1 MATFGRP
8 VCQGRASDKPRSQ
21 RRPVSYLTRS
31 AETGRGVANAP
42 STILS
47 LGRRRIT
54 RAALRRRRLPA
65 DVACRRGDDE
75 RPSAAHSHTLRAEM
89 ARSHRVRYQR
99 SNSTSQSRCNLRA
112 RKASAADNRRCFGQC
127 TRNTGADGNIRS
139 HSDASNGTE
148 EAGSSRAASAKNGQ
162 PTCCAATVQG
172 RSPVA
177 ICLVQ
182 RTHVVVIRCA
192 AKTDLADG
200 QV

>member
-1 MATFGRP
+1 M
-8 VCQGRASDKPRSQ
+8 
-21 RRPVSYLTRS
+21 
-31 AETGRGVANAP
+31 GRGVANAP
-42 STILS
+42 GTILS
-47 LGRRRIT
+47 LGRRRIA

-65 DVACRRGDDE
+65 DVACRRGDDG
-75 RPSAAHSHTLRAEM
+75 RPAAHYSHTLRAEM

-99 SNSTSQSRCNLRA
+99 SNSTSQSRGNPRA
-112 RKASAADNRRCFGQC
+112 GKAGATDNRRCFGQC

-139 HSDASNGTE
+139 HSDASDGTE

-162 PTCCAATVQG
+162 PTCCSATVQG

-182 RTHVVVIRCA
+182 WTHVVVIKCA

-200 QV
+200 RLAKVTICNWQLLARNGHDGTA